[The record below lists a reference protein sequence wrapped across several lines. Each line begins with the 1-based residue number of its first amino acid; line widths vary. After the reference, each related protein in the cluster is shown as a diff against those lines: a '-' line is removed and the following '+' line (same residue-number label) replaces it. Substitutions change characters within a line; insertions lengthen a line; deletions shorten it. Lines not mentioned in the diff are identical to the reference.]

1 MKKKKK
7 KEKGKKAKAVQA
19 PAPGAGAQT
28 AMELYVKVLRQ
39 LNETVLRMTSADFD
53 AMLQGGTVEDRQRAA
68 RTLLDVQHA
77 RLALGNAV
85 LSDIAEKLKASEQ
98 AFIDGENEL
107 DAQLKNL
114 EQIDAVLGSIGK
126 FIKLVGSVVTLV

>member
-1 MKKKKK
+1 MKKKKH
-7 KEKGKKAKAVQA
+7 EKGRKAKAMRAAA
-19 PAPGAGAQT
+19 PDAGART

-53 AMLQGGTVEDRQRAA
+53 ALLQGGAVEDRQRAA
-68 RTLLDVQHA
+68 RALLDVQHA

-85 LSDIAEKLKASEQ
+85 LSDIAEKLKANEQ

-107 DAQLKNL
+107 DTQLKNL
-114 EQIDAVLGSIGK
+114 AKIDAVLDTIGK
-126 FIKLVGSVVTLV
+126 FVKLVGSVVTLV